1 MLRLEEVM
9 NHHRPDWVVVY
20 GDTNST
26 LAASVAAAQLH
37 LPTAHIEAGL
47 RSFDRSMPE
56 EINRIVAD
64 HLGSL
69 LLAPTRTAVHNLKR
83 EGLVEAVRQVGDVRV
98 DVLWQV
104 EQHAEQQIKRLCE
117 QARQRYGSFALA
129 TIHRQANTDY
139 YERLHAIISALKQA
153 GLTVVLPVHPRLRKQ
168 MAEFDLEF
176 GSNVVPID
184 PVGIVEMIALLKACE
199 IVITDSGGLQKEAYL
214 FRRPAVTLRD
224 STEWVETVE
233 TGWNRLS
240 EPEPSAFLAAV
251 EAARRDP
258 PAEHPNLY
266 GTYGVSERIIA
277 LLEQNT
283 AA

>member
-1 MLRLEEVM
+1 
-9 NHHRPDWVVVY
+9 
-20 GDTNST
+20 
-26 LAASVAAAQLH
+26 
-37 LPTAHIEAGL
+37 
-47 RSFDRSMPE
+47 MPE